1 VNGDDLLSAAEAAK
15 LLGISVE
22 RLESL
27 KWRLPCEVSLRD
39 RSVRVRRR
47 DLAAWS
53 EALGLEAIERRK
65 PPVPTAE
72 QVDIMRRYRGAAREF
87 GQPSEHQ

>member
-1 VNGDDLLSAAEAAK
+1 VNGDDLLSATEAAR

-27 KWRLPCEVSLRD
+27 KWRLPCEISLKNRE
-39 RSVRVRRR
+39 VKVRRR

-53 EALGLEAIERRK
+53 EALAWRDR
-65 PPVPTAE
+65 A
-72 QVDIMRRYRGAAREF
+72 
-87 GQPSEHQ
+87 S